1 LFNAQCFFVKKTSG
15 KEEMNRFV
23 GPKGGMLE
31 ALNPLAQMGAMV
43 VGERVAQPANL
54 LSIS

>member
-1 LFNAQCFFVKKTSG
+1 MHSRQKTASRKEG
-15 KEEMNRFV
+15 KNRFV

-43 VGERVAQPANL
+43 VGELVAQPVNL
-54 LSIS
+54 L